1 LLVIGMMAE
10 FYTRQ
15 YASSSW
21 DARR

>member
-15 YASSSW
+15 YTSSSW
-21 DARR
+21 YARR